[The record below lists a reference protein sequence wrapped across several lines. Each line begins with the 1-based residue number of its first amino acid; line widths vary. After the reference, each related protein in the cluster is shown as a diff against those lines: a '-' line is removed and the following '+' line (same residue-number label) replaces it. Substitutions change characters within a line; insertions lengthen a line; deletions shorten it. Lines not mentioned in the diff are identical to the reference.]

1 MFVLVFV
8 VFVLVVLVHVVTV
21 STWKS
26 GLSKT
31 ELALGRYRSAA
42 SKAKS
47 KFQTY
52 TRPVHVYILH
62 AIRTHINID
71 THFFMS
77 CSVIFDG
84 TRKGFCIRPV
94 FAP

>member
-42 SKAKS
+42 
-47 KFQTY
+47 
-52 TRPVHVYILH
+52 R
-62 AIRTHINID
+62 
-71 THFFMS
+71 
-77 CSVIFDG
+77 G
-84 TRKGFCIRPV
+84 CIRRRV
-94 FAP
+94 SRAS

>member
-31 ELALGRYRSAA
+31 ELALGRRRSAA

-52 TRPVHVYILH
+52 TRPLTCIHIACHLYSHKHRHIFHVL
-62 AIRTHINID
+62 
-71 THFFMS
+71 
-77 CSVIFDG
+77 
-84 TRKGFCIRPV
+84 FCY
-94 FAP
+94 F

>member
-8 VFVLVVLVHVVTV
+8 VFVVVVHVSTV

-42 SKAKS
+42 
-47 KFQTY
+47 
-52 TRPVHVYILH
+52 R
-62 AIRTHINID
+62 
-71 THFFMS
+71 
-77 CSVIFDG
+77 G
-84 TRKGFCIRPV
+84 CIRRRV
-94 FAP
+94 SRAS